1 MTLRERLERSRPSR
15 AGSREQK
22 SREQKTAKKKKKGER
37 KKMNPDDTIKNGPFT
52 WKVVTLLGSGGF
64 GDVYKVYDE
73 KNKSKQ
79 YALKTESEDGKK
91 TMLRLKVEVRI
102 MMAITAARKA
112 NHGNGNK
119 HFVEFVDRGKSD
131 DLSCKFVVMSLVGPS
146 LDDCRRK
153 YGVCLNDRS
162 TPYNIAIQSL
172 EAVRDLHALGYLH
185 RDIKPA
191 NFAVGFGPTE
201 PTVFMLDFGIGRSF
215 LDPTTKQHRAPRKS
229 VKFLGTLRYASRAC
243 MKGIDQGRK
252 DDVECWIY
260 MVFDIFDPE
269 DGIVWKC
276 VSGRDKITRVKDD
289 FFAGKIK
296 EAYKGVPLNMKTIV
310 SYVESLRFQ
319 SAPDYPFM
327 INFLYTM
334 SNNAGFPINN
344 INTGAWV
351 GNLKNKKGSGRSS
364 GSRSD
369 KLSGSSDG
377 D

>member
-1 MTLRERLERSRPSR
+1 MTLREKLEGSRP
-15 AGSREQK
+15 GK
-22 SREQKTAKKKKKGER
+22 SKEQKTKKKKGR
-37 KKMNPDDTIKNGPFT
+37 KIMSPDDVIKNGPFS

-64 GDVYKVYDE
+64 GDVYKVFDE
-73 KNKSKQ
+73 RNKAKQ

-91 TMLRLKVEVRI
+91 VMLRLKVEVRV
-102 MMAITAARKA
+102 MMAISEARKT
-112 NHGNGNK
+112 NPQGYK
-119 HFVEFVDRGKSD
+119 HFVEFVDRGKSE
-131 DLSCKFVVMSLVGPS
+131 DLGCKFVVMSLVGPS

-153 YGVCLNDRS
+153 YG
-162 TPYNIAIQSL
+162 
-172 EAVRDLHALGYLH
+172 AVRDLHALGYLH

-191 NFAVGFGPTE
+191 NFAVGLGPTE
-201 PTVFMLDFGIGRSF
+201 PTVFMLDFGICRSF
-215 LDPTTKQHRAPRKS
+215 LDPATKQHRAPRKS

-243 MKGIDQGRK
+243 MKNIDQGRK

-276 VSGRDKITRVKDD
+276 VSGREKITRVKDE
-289 FFAGKIK
+289 FMAGKAK
-296 EAYKGVPLNMKTIV
+296 EAYRGVPRNMKTIV
-310 SYVESLRFQ
+310 SYVETLRFQ

-327 INFLYTM
+327 INFLFTM
-334 SNNAGFPINN
+334 SSQAGFPINN

-351 GNLKNKKGSGRSS
+351 GNLKNKKDSGRN
-364 GSRSD
+364 GTRSD

>member
-1 MTLRERLERSRPSR
+1 
-15 AGSREQK
+15 
-22 SREQKTAKKKKKGER
+22 
-37 KKMNPDDTIKNGPFT
+37 
-52 WKVVTLLGSGGF
+52 
-64 GDVYKVYDE
+64 
-73 KNKSKQ
+73 
-79 YALKTESEDGKK
+79 
-91 TMLRLKVEVRI
+91 MLRLKIEVRI
-102 MMAITAARKA
+102 MMAIAEARKW
-112 NHGNGNK
+112 NNQVNK
-119 HFVEFVDRGKSD
+119 HFVEFIDRGKSE
-131 DLSCKFVVMSLVGPS
+131 DLGCKFVVMSLVGPS

-153 YGVCLNDRS
+153 YGVSLNDRS
-162 TPYNIAIQSL
+162 TPYIVAIQSL
-172 EAVRDLHALGYLH
+172 EAVRDLHNLGYLH

-289 FFAGKIK
+289 FFAGKTK
-296 EAYKGVPLNMKTIV
+296 EAYNRVPHNMKTIV

-334 SNNAGFPINN
+334 SNQAGFPINN

-351 GNLKNKKGSGRSS
+351 GQLKHKKESGRS
-364 GSRSD
+364 GARSD
-369 KLSGSSDG
+369 KLSGSDDSD
-377 D
+377 

>member
-1 MTLRERLERSRPSR
+1 MTLREKLEGSRP
-15 AGSREQK
+15 GK
-22 SREQKTAKKKKKGER
+22 SKEQKTKKKKGR
-37 KKMNPDDTIKNGPFT
+37 KIMSPDDVIKNGPFS

-64 GDVYKVYDE
+64 GDVYKVFDE
-73 KNKSKQ
+73 RNKAKQ

-91 TMLRLKVEVRI
+91 VMLRLKVEVRV
-102 MMAITAARKA
+102 MMAISEARKT
-112 NHGNGNK
+112 NPQGYK
-119 HFVEFVDRGKSD
+119 HFVEFVDRGKSE
-131 DLSCKFVVMSLVGPS
+131 DLGCKFVVMSLVGPS

-162 TPYNIAIQSL
+162 TPYIIAIQSL

-191 NFAVGFGPTE
+191 NFAVGLGPTE
-201 PTVFMLDFGIGRSF
+201 PTVFMLDFGICRSF
-215 LDPTTKQHRAPRKS
+215 LDPATKQHRAPRKS

-243 MKGIDQGRK
+243 MKNIDQGRK

-276 VSGRDKITRVKDD
+276 VSGREKITRVKDE
-289 FFAGKIK
+289 FMAGKAK
-296 EAYKGVPLNMKTIV
+296 EAYRGVPRNMKTIV
-310 SYVESLRFQ
+310 SYVETLRFQ

-327 INFLYTM
+327 INFLFTM
-334 SNNAGFPINN
+334 SSQAGFPINN

-351 GNLKNKKGSGRSS
+351 GNLKNKKDSGRN
-364 GSRSD
+364 GTRSD